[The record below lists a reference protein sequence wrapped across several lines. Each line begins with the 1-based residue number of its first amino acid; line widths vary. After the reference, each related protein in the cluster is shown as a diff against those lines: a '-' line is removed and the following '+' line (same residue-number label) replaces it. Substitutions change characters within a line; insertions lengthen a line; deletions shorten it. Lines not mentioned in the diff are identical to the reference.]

1 MSVSTLKGD
10 GEKYENKAL
19 EELFKKVSGSDRLTV
34 RCEALR
40 DESVPALLNISE
52 QTRRMDD
59 MMRMYRMSGGEDG
72 GMSMPLDATLV
83 LNSNSKL
90 IRALGDAA
98 EAGANEHS
106 ERVAKQVYTLALLA
120 QRQLSAEELKSFLS
134 GSFSLLEE
142 DILGENK

>member
-1 MSVSTLKGD
+1 
-10 GEKYENKAL
+10 
-19 EELFKKVSGSDRLTV
+19 
-34 RCEALR
+34 
-40 DESVPALLNISE
+40 
-52 QTRRMDD
+52 
-59 MMRMYRMSGGEDG
+59 MRMYRMSGGEDG

-106 ERVAKQVYTLALLA
+106 ERVAKAGIYACAARSETA
-120 QRQLSAEELKSFLS
+120 QCRGLKNFLS

>member
-1 MSVSTLKGD
+1 
-10 GEKYENKAL
+10 
-19 EELFKKVSGSDRLTV
+19 
-34 RCEALR
+34 
-40 DESVPALLNISE
+40 
-52 QTRRMDD
+52 MDD

-98 EAGANEHS
+98 EAGANEHN

>member
-1 MSVSTLKGD
+1 
-10 GEKYENKAL
+10 
-19 EELFKKVSGSDRLTV
+19 
-34 RCEALR
+34 
-40 DESVPALLNISE
+40 
-52 QTRRMDD
+52 
-59 MMRMYRMSGGEDG
+59 
-72 GMSMPLDATLV
+72 MSMPLDATLV

-142 DILGENK
+142 VMRVDSKCFGQRGALCGDTALTACVTEP